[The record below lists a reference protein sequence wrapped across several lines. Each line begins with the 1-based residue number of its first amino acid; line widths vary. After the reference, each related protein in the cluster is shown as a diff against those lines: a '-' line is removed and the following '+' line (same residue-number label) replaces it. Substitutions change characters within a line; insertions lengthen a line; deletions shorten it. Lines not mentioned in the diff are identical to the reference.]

1 MRHYKYKIEHDFGL
15 APNPFG
21 KFCTLAV
28 CKPQIRSNK
37 NLEIGNWIFGIGSKK
52 LRKYYQ
58 KLIFCMK
65 VEEKLPVEQYW
76 DDPRFQYK
84 KVVENG
90 SPQQLY
96 GDNIYHIVNGEW
108 IQENSAHSKDN
119 GITHEG
125 HLITDVGGKHI
136 LISQNFY
143 YFGRNAVDIPNE
155 FRGAICT
162 DARDWEYIKTENQVE
177 HFIQWIERQGY
188 IKGRLYGDPI
198 NWIKEYN
205 I

>member
-21 KFCTLAV
+21 EFCTLAV
-28 CKPQIRSNK
+28 CKSQIRSNK
-37 NLEIGNWIFGIGSKK
+37 NLEIGSWIFGIGSKK
-52 LRKYYQ
+52 LREYYQ
-58 KLIFCMK
+58 RLIFCME
-65 VEEKLPVEQYW
+65 VEEKLPLEQYW

-90 SPQQLY
+90 SLQQLY

-108 IQENSAHSKDN
+108 VQEDSAHSKED

-125 HLITDVGGKHI
+125 HLETDIDGKYI

-143 YFGRNAVDIPNE
+143 YFGRNAIDVPNE
-155 FRGAICT
+155 FKSVICT
-162 DARDWEYIKTENQVE
+162 DVRNWEYAEPEDDIEN
-177 HFIQWIERQGY
+177 FIQWLEEKGY
-188 IKGRLYGDPI
+188 RKRRLYGDPI
-198 NWIKEYN
+198 NWITEHGV
-205 I
+205 